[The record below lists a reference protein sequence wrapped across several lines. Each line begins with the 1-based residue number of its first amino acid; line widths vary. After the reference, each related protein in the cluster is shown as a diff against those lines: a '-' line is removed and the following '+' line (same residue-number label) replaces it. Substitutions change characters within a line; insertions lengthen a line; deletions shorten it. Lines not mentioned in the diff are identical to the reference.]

1 MPERPAGAGDG
12 DRFVTIARI
21 IRPRGNRGEV
31 AAEDLSDSLD
41 RFDTTRDVLLAEP
54 TGGRRE
60 AVIEKVWRHKGRLIL
75 KLAGVDSI
83 SDAEALR
90 GYEVQ
95 IAEAELAAL
104 PEGEY
109 FLGDLVGC
117 EVVDEQG
124 ERTIGEVTNVLEP
137 GGPLLLEIR
146 AGDREVLVPLVNE
159 ICRSVDVEGR
169 KIRVRLPDGL
179 EDLNP

>member
-1 MPERPAGAGDG
+1 MPESVPSGGEG
-12 DRFVTIARI
+12 TGFVTIARI

-31 AAEDLSDSLD
+31 AADDLSDSLE
-41 RFDTTRDVLLAEP
+41 RFETTREVLLVGSVGE
-54 TGGRRE
+54 RRE
-60 AVIEKVWRHKGRLIL
+60 AVIEKTWRHKGRVIL

-95 IAEAELAAL
+95 IPEADLAAL
-104 PEGEY
+104 PDGEY

-117 EVVDEQG
+117 EVVEEEG
-124 ERTIGEVTNVLEP
+124 GRTIGEVTNVLEP
-137 GGPLLLEIR
+137 GGPLLLEVR
-146 AGDREVLVPLVNE
+146 SGEREVLVPLVDE
-159 ICRSVDVEGR
+159 ICRDVDVEGR
-169 KIRVRLPDGL
+169 KIRVRLPEGL